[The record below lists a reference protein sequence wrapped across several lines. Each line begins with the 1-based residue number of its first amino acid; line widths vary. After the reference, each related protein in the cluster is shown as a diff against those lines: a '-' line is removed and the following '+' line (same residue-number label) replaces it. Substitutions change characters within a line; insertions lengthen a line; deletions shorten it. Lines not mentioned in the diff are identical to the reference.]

1 MSTQPNPTPTILGQ
15 EMYAALVA
23 GFAPQNAAIIA
34 SAKAGQSITITVPSL
49 AAIQVVEAISQAGLI
64 PTSAQIAAQI
74 QPYTFMPVP
83 AAPAPPP
90 YSLGTQIGP
99 GVYILLASGAYP
111 PAGVTIQIGTSM
123 FLPEWYNMFNMS
135 VTYLGR
141 TAS

>member
-1 MSTQPNPTPTILGQ
+1 MSTTPNPTPTILGQ

-34 SAKAGQSITITVPSL
+34 SAKAGQAITITVPSL

-74 QPYTFMPVP
+74 QPYTFTPNP
-83 AAPAPPP
+83 AAPAAPP

-99 GVYILLASGAYP
+99 GAYFLKASGAYP
-111 PAGVTIQIGTSM
+111 PAGVPIQIGTSM
-123 FLPEWYNMFNMS
+123 FDPEWFNMFDMT
-135 VTYLGR
+135 VTYLGPA
-141 TAS
+141 AS